1 MRCDQAM
8 QAGLAP
14 LAEAVLD
21 RVDGSRRRMELIMA
35 YRSMV
40 WPHFDFMLITDAR
53 VGRETAVG
61 ELKQIL

>member
-1 MRCDQAM
+1 
-8 QAGLAP
+8 
-14 LAEAVLD
+14 
-21 RVDGSRRRMELIMA
+21 MELIMA

-61 ELKQIL
+61 ELKFISPTPLQ